1 MSKEILS
8 EQVQHIVVTQ
18 SGKER
23 HEFSALK
30 EHGVVKIHLPVDE
43 YNIYAESTF
52 KGVWKPGDLI
62 ESTFY
67 KDFKPMG
74 LQTSYNRLPV
84 REYPATQLVSPP
96 AEAKISRWY
105 DQDEGSVTEFF
116 EYHGSGNTGGFAIVT
131 HFSNGDYRIKTF
143 YESGFQHMEIWT
155 VGPRTHTIIRRQDS
169 SLNRYEIDDGTVVYT
184 LKFSKSRKK
193 DPVEVDIS
201 PKIQMGNDEKKFL
214 VFDLAANRKGGVAFL
229 TLTSTNWKPEI
240 KHVTDYVKQYVV
252 DPLDVTDAEESMLTL
267 MFPEYKIYARIPEEF
282 RPFLNFDKIRGNIH
296 RAKATTN
303 EL

>member
-84 REYPATQLVSPP
+84 R
-96 AEAKISRWY
+96 
-105 DQDEGSVTEFF
+105 
-116 EYHGSGNTGGFAIVT
+116 
-131 HFSNGDYRIKTF
+131 
-143 YESGFQHMEIWT
+143 
-155 VGPRTHTIIRRQDS
+155 
-169 SLNRYEIDDGTVVYT
+169 
-184 LKFSKSRKK
+184 
-193 DPVEVDIS
+193 
-201 PKIQMGNDEKKFL
+201 
-214 VFDLAANRKGGVAFL
+214 
-229 TLTSTNWKPEI
+229 
-240 KHVTDYVKQYVV
+240 
-252 DPLDVTDAEESMLTL
+252 
-267 MFPEYKIYARIPEEF
+267 
-282 RPFLNFDKIRGNIH
+282 
-296 RAKATTN
+296 
-303 EL
+303 